1 MIHGYRGYMDTE
13 GIRGYRGYMDTWIQR
28 IHEYKGYLD
37 TEDTWIIIIIKI
49 IIIIYNKGRSEKEID
64 MEPPDRRRCAAH

>member
-37 TEDTWIIIIIKI
+37 TEDTWIIILIKI
-49 IIIIYNKGRSEKEID
+49 IIII
-64 MEPPDRRRCAAH
+64 

>member
-37 TEDTWIIIIIKI
+37 TEDTWIIILVKI
-49 IIIIYNKGRSEKEID
+49 IIII
-64 MEPPDRRRCAAH
+64 